1 MFISILSDTLA
12 AIPAE
17 VDVDVYSENLLVA
30 IEDGGEEVEMAGEDD
45 GWLVEMSTKMEEDGW
60 MDGDNDENDE
70 WLAAMMDEMDDV

>member
-1 MFISILSDTLA
+1 
-12 AIPAE
+12 
-17 VDVDVYSENLLVA
+17 
-30 IEDGGEEVEMAGEDD
+30 MAGEDD